1 MERQGVSDRTL
12 AVFLVMCLGL
22 AVLRLWELPAA
33 WQDWRA
39 GVTDSY
45 PGEHRGHLVGALGD
59 LALTLAIPL
68 PVLGTRIRST
78 QHLRR
83 GLLYGAWA
91 VLMGVAVL
99 TLALRYTRYTR

>member
-1 MERQGVSDRTL
+1 MI
-12 AVFLVMCLGL
+12 LVMCLGL
-22 AVLRLWELPAA
+22 ALLRLWELPAA

-45 PGEHRGHLVGALGD
+45 PGEHRGRLVEALGD

-68 PVLGTRIRST
+68 PVVGTRIRST

-83 GLLYGAWA
+83 RLLYGAWA

>member
-1 MERQGVSDRTL
+1 ML
-12 AVFLVMCLGL
+12 AVLLVMCLGL
-22 AVLRLWELPAA
+22 AVGRHWQLLAA

-39 GVTDSY
+39 GVPDSY
-45 PGEHRGHLVGALGD
+45 PGEHRGRVVWALGD

-78 QHLRR
+78 QRLRR

-99 TLALRYTRYTR
+99 ALALRYTRYMR